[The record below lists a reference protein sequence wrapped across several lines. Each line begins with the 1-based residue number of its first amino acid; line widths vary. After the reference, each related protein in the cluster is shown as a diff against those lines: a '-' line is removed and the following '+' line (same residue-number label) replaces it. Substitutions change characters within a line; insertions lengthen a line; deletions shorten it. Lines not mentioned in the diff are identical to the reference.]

1 MATMNGMGLP
11 GPSALQPIQNP
22 NVRIE
27 TEDQDVTA
35 MPDETAA
42 YY

>member
-1 MATMNGMGLP
+1 MATTNGMGLP

-22 NVRIE
+22 NARID
-27 TEDQDVTA
+27 TKGQNIA
-35 MPDETAA
+35 ALPDRTVV